1 MFYFFLRYYIL
12 ITLNITRITLNTT
25 IKKWPVWI
33 LSNLFIKIVDFEQ
46 VLFIYLTTIIF
57 CLWIWYVDIKMQI
70 IFACSRYKIICLQCD
85 IIHFSYKFGNI
96 SFISHFYSILWS
108 FLAFA
113 CFGSFDIKLFDEFAD
128 ELLEESETIFVSVF
142 LLLCHQMNYIFLSD
156 FKRLSDFFL
165 FQGMFNKLIFLLL
178 FKQKLFEKFSFD
190 LLKLF
195 FT

>member
-25 IKKWPVWI
+25 IKKWPVLI

-46 VLFIYLTTIIF
+46 VVFIYLTTIIF

-70 IFACSRYKIICLQCD
+70 IFACSWYKIICLQHD
-85 IIHFSYKFGNI
+85 NIHFLYKFGNI
-96 SFISHFYSILWS
+96 SFISHFYSISWS
-108 FLAFA
+108 FLVFA
-113 CFGSFDIKLFDEFAD
+113 CFGSFDIKPLDEFAD
-128 ELLEESETIFVSVF
+128 ELLEEGETFFVSVF
-142 LLLCHQMNYIFLSD
+142 LLYVPLDELLFLSD
-156 FKRLSDFFL
+156 FKRLYDFFL
-165 FQGMFNKLIFLLL
+165 SQGMFNKLIFLLF